1 VAIVLGAG
9 AALVLLMWWR
19 DTTPASLQG
28 AGAWLTAAGR
38 VTGLVG
44 TYLIV
49 IGVLLMARVT
59 WLDRLIGMDRLA
71 VWHRRNAQYSLSLL
85 VAHAVLIIWGYAVTA
100 HTNVMSQTTSV
111 VLSYPDMLAATVGLG
126 ILVAIGVVSSRA
138 IRRRV
143 SYQAWYFIHLYAY
156 LALALSFAHQFSTGV
171 DFATHPLN
179 RAAWIALYAVVAGL
193 VLAYRVVKPIRD
205 GLRHELRVWT
215 VVPEG
220 PGTVS
225 VYLTGRRL
233 RELRA
238 ESGQFFMWRFLT
250 RHSWWQAHPYSL
262 SAAPN
267 GQWLRVT
274 VKGLGDH
281 SEDVQDLR
289 PGTRVLA
296 EGPYGSF
303 TWRRRRLRKVLL
315 IAGGVGITPLRA
327 LFESLPGRHR
337 DITLL
342 YRATR
347 PEDILFRQEIDAIA
361 QARHARVG
369 YLVGS
374 RREHPEYFTARHL
387 LTLVPDIH
395 AHDIYVCGPPSML
408 DAVNHALTQLGIP
421 RRQIHREH
429 FEL

>member
-1 VAIVLGAG
+1 
-9 AALVLLMWWR
+9 
-19 DTTPASLQG
+19 
-28 AGAWLTAAGR
+28 
-38 VTGLVG
+38 
-44 TYLIV
+44 
-49 IGVLLMARVT
+49 MARVT

-100 HTNVMSQTTSV
+100 HTNVVSQTTSV
-111 VLSYPDMLAATVGLG
+111 VFSYPDMLAATVGLG
-126 ILVAIGVVSSRA
+126 LLVAIGVVSSRA
-138 IRRRV
+138 IRRRL

-179 RAAWIALYAVVAGL
+179 RALWIALYAVVGGL
-193 VLAYRVVKPIRD
+193 VLAYRVIKPIRD
-205 GLRHELRVWT
+205 GLRHQLRVWN

-233 RELRA
+233 RELPA
-238 ESGQFFMWRFLT
+238 DAGQFFMWRFLT
-250 RHSWWQAHPYSL
+250 RHGWWQAHPYSL

-281 SEDVQDLR
+281 SEDIQNLR

-327 LFESLPGRHR
+327 LFESLPGRNR

-347 PEDILFRQEIDAIA
+347 PEDILFREEIDTIA
-361 QARHARVG
+361 RARQARVG

-374 RREHPEYFTARHL
+374 RQEHPEYLTAEHL

-408 DAVNHALTQLGIP
+408 DTVNGALTQLGIP
-421 RRQIHREH
+421 RGQIHREH